1 MELCIKRFEELTIDE
16 LYAILKLRVDVFVVE
31 QKCPCDE
38 IDNRDQA
45 AIHVYLK
52 DADGIKAYVRILDR
66 GVVSEHVTIGRVIA
80 AQRGKGLGRRV
91 MEEAIK
97 AAQEI
102 FGTDTIFLEAQ
113 VYAKGFYEKLGFKPV
128 SEAFSMDGIPHVK
141 MELKVRQ

>member
-113 VYAKGFYEKLGFKPV
+113 VYAKGFYEKLGFKSV

>member
-1 MELCIKRFEELTIDE
+1 MELYIKRFEELTIDE

-113 VYAKGFYEKLGFKPV
+113 VYAKGFYEKLGFKSV

>member
-1 MELCIKRFEELTIDE
+1 MELYIKRFEELTLDE

-52 DADGIKAYVRILDR
+52 DNNGIKAYVRILDR

-80 AQRGKGLGRRV
+80 AQRNKGLGRRV
-91 MEEAIK
+91 MEEAIR

-102 FGTDTIFLEAQ
+102 LDADTIFLEAQ
-113 VYAKGFYEKLGFKPV
+113 VYAKGFYEKLGFKPI
-128 SEAFSMDGIPHVK
+128 SESFSLDGIPHVK
-141 MELKVRQ
+141 MELEVQ

>member
-1 MELCIKRFEELTIDE
+1 MELYIKRFEELTLDE

-52 DADGIKAYVRILDR
+52 DNNGIKAYVRILDR

-80 AQRGKGLGRRV
+80 AQRNKGLGRRV
-91 MEEAIK
+91 MEEAIR

-102 FGTDTIFLEAQ
+102 LDADTIFLEAQ
-113 VYAKGFYEKLGFKPV
+113 VYAKGFYEKLGFKSV